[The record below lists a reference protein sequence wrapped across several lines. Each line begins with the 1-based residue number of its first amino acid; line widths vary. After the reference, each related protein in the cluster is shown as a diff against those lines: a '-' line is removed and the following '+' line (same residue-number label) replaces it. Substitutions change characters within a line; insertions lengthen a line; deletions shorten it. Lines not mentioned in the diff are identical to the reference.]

1 VNFSSLGVVVVDE
14 QHRFGVEQR
23 SRLRDKALQSE
34 HGLVPDVLV
43 MTATP
48 IPRTAAMTV
57 YGDLDVSVLDE
68 LPPGRTPIVTTRI
81 SGPLEMEM
89 MWSSVCT
96 TLEKG
101 QQAYVVCPL
110 VEESEKLE
118 VASAEETYEQLS
130 CGELARFRVGLLHG
144 RMSSKEKETVMS
156 TFRVGEIDVLVATTV
171 IEVGVDV
178 PNSTTMVI
186 LDADRFGIAQLHQ
199 LRGRV
204 GRGAL
209 ASRCYLVTQH
219 SDPSPRVEALVAS
232 TDGFE
237 LAEEDLR
244 LRGEGTIMGARQKG
258 QTDLTLAS
266 LQRDLDLIQWARQDA
281 VRIIAQDPMLE
292 SHPILRDELDLLFSA
307 EDEEFLFKS

>member
-1 VNFSSLGVVVVDE
+1 
-14 QHRFGVEQR
+14 
-23 SRLRDKALQSE
+23 
-34 HGLVPDVLV
+34 
-43 MTATP
+43 
-48 IPRTAAMTV
+48 
-57 YGDLDVSVLDE
+57 
-68 LPPGRTPIVTTRI
+68 
-81 SGPLEMEM
+81 
-89 MWSSVCT
+89 
-96 TLEKG
+96 
-101 QQAYVVCPL
+101 
-110 VEESEKLE
+110 
-118 VASAEETYEQLS
+118 
-130 CGELARFRVGLLHG
+130 
-144 RMSSKEKETVMS
+144 MSSKEKESVMTS
-156 TFRVGEIDVLVATTV
+156 FRQGKLDVLVATTV

-209 ASRCYLVTQH
+209 ASQCYLVTQH

-281 VRIIAQDPMLE
+281 VRIIDADPMLE
-292 SHPILRDELDLLFSA
+292 SLPHLRDELDLLFSA